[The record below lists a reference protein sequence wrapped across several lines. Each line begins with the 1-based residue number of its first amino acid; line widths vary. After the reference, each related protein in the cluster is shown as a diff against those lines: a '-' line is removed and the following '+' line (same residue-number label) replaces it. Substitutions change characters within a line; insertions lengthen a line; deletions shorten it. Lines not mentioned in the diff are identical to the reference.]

1 MKCIALTNDG
11 RFELRR
17 PGSESEWE
25 CYHSIRE
32 RALWDKEML
41 KQFGPYDRDHPEQY
55 GEDYAAMVLIRNGI
69 VIGTMGM
76 QDMGYHD
83 AAHGQSHEI
92 EFRAIA
98 IEPACQGQG
107 YGGIM
112 LMMGESAANQK
123 GYHRAGI
130 WADSAVVLFYAR
142 NGFTHRPAD
151 MPVRLACPI
160 PGTIPMTKRLDLGI
174 AQNDGSVLIAAA

>member
-17 PGSESEWE
+17 PETDTEWDS
-25 CYHSIRE
+25 YHSIRE
-32 RALWDKEML
+32 RSIWSMEAM
-41 KQFGPYDRDHPEQY
+41 KQFGPYDRDYPDQY
-55 GEDYAAMVLIRNGI
+55 GDDYTALILLRNGI
-69 VIGTMGM
+69 VIGTLGL
-76 QDMGYHD
+76 QDMED
-83 AAHGQSHEI
+83 HGRGREV
-92 EFRAIA
+92 EVRAVA

-112 LMMGESAANQK
+112 LMMAERAAHQD
-123 GYHRAGI
+123 GYHRAGV
-130 WADSAVVLFYAR
+130 WSGSDVVLFYAR
-142 NGFTHRPAD
+142 NGFTHRPPD

-160 PGTIPMTKRLDLGI
+160 DGAIPMTKRLDLGI

>member
-1 MKCIALTNDG
+1 MKCLALTNDG

-17 PGSESEWE
+17 PDTETEWD

-32 RALWDKEML
+32 RALWSQDAVKEL
-41 KQFGPYDRDHPEQY
+41 GTYDRDHPVQY
-55 GEDYAAMVLIRNGI
+55 GDDFTPLILLRNGI
-69 VIGTMGM
+69 VIGTLGL
-76 QDMGYHD
+76 QDMGASD
-83 AAHGQSHEI
+83 RGREV

-98 IEPACQGQG
+98 IESACQGQG

-112 LMMGESAANQK
+112 LMMAEAAANRE
-123 GYHRAGI
+123 GYHRAGV
-130 WADSAVVLFYAR
+130 WSDSTIVLFYAR

-151 MPVRLACPI
+151 MPPPLACPI
-160 PGTIPMTKRLDLGI
+160 SGAIAMTKRLDLGS

>member
-1 MKCIALTNDG
+1 MECTALTNDG

-17 PGSESEWE
+17 PETEVEWD

-32 RALWDKEML
+32 RALWDIDAIR
-41 KQFGPYDRDHPEQY
+41 QFGPYNRDYPDQY
-55 GEDYAAMVLIRNGI
+55 GDDYTALVLVRNGI
-69 VIGTMGM
+69 VIGTLGA
-76 QDMGYHD
+76 QDMGHHVT
-83 AAHGQSHEI
+83 AHGDGREV

-98 IEPACQGQG
+98 IEPACQRQG

-112 LMMGESAANQK
+112 LIMAESAACRQ
-123 GYHRAGI
+123 GYHRAGV
-130 WADSAVVLFYAR
+130 WSDSATVLFYAR

-151 MPVRLACPI
+151 LPTRMTCLF
-160 PGTIPMTKRLDLGI
+160 PGSIPMTKRLDLGI

>member
-17 PGSESEWE
+17 PKSQTEWD

-32 RALWDKEML
+32 RALWDDHAEKT
-41 KQFGPYDRDHPEQY
+41 FGAYDRDYPVQY
-55 GEDYAAMVLIRNGI
+55 GDDYAALVLLRNGI
-69 VIGTMGM
+69 VIGTLGL
-76 QDMGYHD
+76 QDMGSRN
-83 AAHGQSHEI
+83 HGHEV
-92 EFRAIA
+92 EVRAVA

-112 LMMGESAANQK
+112 LMMAESMAA
-123 GYHRAGI
+123 RAGYDRAGV
-130 WADSAVVLFYAR
+130 WAAAETVLFYAR
-142 NGFTHRPAD
+142 NGFVHRPHD
-151 MPVRLACPI
+151 MPIAMEPPLDGCIA
-160 PGTIPMTKRLDLGI
+160 MTKRLDLGV